1 MVLGYY
7 SGKLWNSHSAHFT
20 SEGESRLG
28 HTGRGIPEA
37 KGEVTR
43 TQADPWQP
51 STVLAKSQ
59 ARGPSCAHQIEH
71 KKKTTYANTAQCLT
85 ACGGRAQAR
94 RGQDAQGLSL
104 SLRY

>member
-28 HTGRGIPEA
+28 HIGRGIPEA
-37 KGEVTR
+37 NGEATR

-51 STVLAKSQ
+51 ITVLAKSQ
-59 ARGPSCAHQIEH
+59 VRGLSCAPFY
-71 KKKTTYANTAQCLT
+71 YAPIGA
-85 ACGGRAQAR
+85 
-94 RGQDAQGLSL
+94 
-104 SLRY
+104 